1 MRALLAAACACACLA
16 LAGCQSPAGSGRA
29 SLPAPDAP
37 VPGTP
42 RGLAA
47 DLARTTLRLR
57 SEIERWTANGDPS
70 HGGPRRAVTLLAL
83 HQQNIYRLLTARP
96 SEARQVLAALPRSVV
111 YEARDTLAA
120 RWALAAIP
128 ATPGAP
134 TPRIRVGA
142 AEPAGRLRA
151 HYLEAQRR
159 FGIDWSLLA
168 AVNFVESAFGRLRNA
183 SSGGAQGPMQFVP
196 ATWNAY
202 GLGGDI
208 HDPHDAILGAAN
220 YLRTSGAPRHVE
232 RALFAYNRSSAYV
245 HAILRF
251 AHRMRADER
260 TFYAYYAW
268 QVYVAGPHGPVRVT
282 GPR

>member
-1 MRALLAAACACACLA
+1 MRGSLAAALLCVCLA
-16 LAGCQSPAGSGRA
+16 LSACQSSTGSGRA

-37 VPGTP
+37 VPREP
-42 RGLAA
+42 RTLAS
-47 DLARTTLRLR
+47 DLTRTTLHLR
-57 SEIERWTANGDPS
+57 SEIERWTTKGDPTR
-70 HGGPRRAVTLLAL
+70 GGPPRAVTLLAL

-96 SEARQVLAALPRSVV
+96 DQTRQVVGLLPRSVA

-120 RWALAAIP
+120 RRALTAIP
-128 ATPGAP
+128 TTPGP
-134 TPRIRVGA
+134 RPRIRVRP

-159 FGIDWSLLA
+159 FGIHWSLLA

-183 SSGGAQGPMQFVP
+183 SAAGARGPMQFIP
-196 ATWNAY
+196 DTWEAY
-202 GLGGDI
+202 GMGGDI
-208 HDPHDAILGAAN
+208 HDPHDAVLGAAN
-220 YLRTSGAPRHVE
+220 YLRSSGAPRNVE
-232 RALFAYNRSSAYV
+232 RALFAYNRSTAYV
-245 HAILRF
+245 RAILRF
-251 AHRMRADER
+251 ARRIRADER